1 MEDAGAMEARAVVAM
16 AAVTFLRRNCG
27 GVASFYGVRCGG
39 SCALHRF
46 ARRFKRRW
54 RAEVVAVLVLLLRFP
69 WLLREEEELA
79 VAQGAKMV
87 VAQIPAKCCRFVAV
101 CSRWRSAREDG
112 GVLRVKWRNWCLL
125 DAARVGGDASL
136 QNRGGRKRRWLPWG
150 LMVAAR
156 VWGKLGFLFWEMK
169 MMTWQP
175 SIGQLVSTRIVATWL
190 ALVG

>member
-1 MEDAGAMEARAVVAM
+1 
-16 AAVTFLRRNCG
+16 
-27 GVASFYGVRCGG
+27 
-39 SCALHRF
+39 
-46 ARRFKRRW
+46 
-54 RAEVVAVLVLLLRFP
+54 
-69 WLLREEEELA
+69 
-79 VAQGAKMV
+79 MV